1 MEISWSKLVDDSA
14 YVESYLIWVM
24 PWKICNKESAIYPIL
39 DSTTLWWCFNCIFWR
54 YDQGY

>member
-1 MEISWSKLVDDSA
+1 MANMKISWSKLVDDSA

-39 DSTTLWWCFNCIFWR
+39 DSTTLWWCFWR